1 MMNLQE
7 MRARIDAVD
16 AKIEDLLKERY
27 TIVGEVASYK
37 AANGLPVYDAARE
50 EEKISALRQRTGDKE
65 MADYLEKIIR
75 AVMAASR
82 DSEAHEIGCGKGK

>member
-1 MMNLQE
+1 
-7 MRARIDAVD
+7 MRTRIDAVD

-50 EEKISALRQRTGDKE
+50 EEKISALRQRTGE
-65 MADYLEKIIR
+65 SARSWRR
-75 AVMAASR
+75 AGIPRSMRSGAERVSEGYAAL
-82 DSEAHEIGCGKGK
+82 

>member
-1 MMNLQE
+1 
-7 MRARIDAVD
+7 MRTRIDAVD

-27 TIVGEVASYK
+27 KIVGEVASYK

-82 DSEAHEIGCGKGK
+82 DSEEYEIGCGKGK

>member
-1 MMNLQE
+1 MMDLRE
-7 MRARIDAVD
+7 MRVRIDAVD

-50 EEKISALRQRTGDKE
+50 EEKISALRQRTDDKE

-75 AVMAASR
+75 AV
-82 DSEAHEIGCGKGK
+82 